1 LTTSPPRAQ
10 AGARAA
16 IGRGPARLQQ
26 RQQLVMRGGRWY
38 VVAWEPRRAD
48 WRIYRA
54 DRIIRRTPNGS
65 RFTRHEIPGGD
76 VGAFVSSRFNRPK
89 TRDEWPCVGE
99 VILDLPVADVIPFAG
114 DGVVQPVGPDRCH
127 LRLGAWSWP
136 GLAAALARFDV
147 EIEVLD
153 PPELRTAFAHSRSER
168 PGPPRVITGGMG

>member
-1 LTTSPPRAQ
+1 
-10 AGARAA
+10 
-16 IGRGPARLQQ
+16 
-26 RQQLVMRGGRWY
+26 MRGGRWY